1 MALSKLVFKPGIN
14 RDQTNY
20 ATEGG
25 WYACDKIRFRSGFP
39 EKIGGWTVQTFN
51 SYVGAARAI
60 FPWVTSTGQQVTAL
74 ATNEKIYLVVSS
86 NLIDITP
93 VSIQYTTSTVPSSDN
108 CISTILDSEN
118 IILTLSGSGASIG
131 DYVIISGASAVGG
144 IPAAYINKEFK
155 ITNVAGSDVTVS
167 TKVTQTGTYSQ
178 SGTTITVTSTAHGLT
193 TGQKVQFTPLTGN
206 SDAGAYTVTVT
217 GTDTFT
223 VTSPTSETSSGNCE
237 FYIVASSTVASG
249 GGTAIIVKFL
259 LPIGN
264 NNVTAGYGWGTG
276 TWGRGTWGSGTTSPV
291 LQDARLVFFQN
302 FNNDLMFNLRGGD
315 IYYWTFDST
324 FTSRAVLLN
333 SIGGAVAVPEQ
344 VTRIIFSSSG
354 HLLALGC
361 TEYDALTPPDYLGP
375 YDSLLVRWANVDA
388 DIGPEPENWKPEL
401 TNTAGFFRLQSGSE
415 IITAINT
422 RQETLVWTNTS
433 LYSIQFL
440 GTSEVFSQQPLSAH
454 ISIIGPN
461 VVAGANNV
469 TYWMG
474 NDKFYSYSGRVDTL
488 PCTLR
493 QYVFSDIN
501 RVQGQIFFSGSNAQ
515 FNEIIWFYCSANANQ
530 IDRYV
535 VYNYAENIWYYGQ
548 IARTCWVDAGNTQF
562 PLAAQSGWV
571 YQHEDG
577 VDDGQP
583 NGAPP
588 APIVSYIQSADV
600 DITDGENFMLTR
612 RVIPDV
618 NFTSSQTVN
627 PVTQQPQT
635 PEVII
640 TVGVRNF
647 PGAVSEDENVSGES
661 TSSQVITSVSVN
673 QYTNQIFVRA
683 RGRQMNF
690 RIGSDTVGT
699 QWQLGMPRIDARPD
713 GRRG

>member
-51 SYVGAARAI
+51 SYIGAARAI
-60 FPWVTSTGQQVTAL
+60 FPWITSTGQQITAL
-74 ATNEKIYLVVSS
+74 GTNEKIYLIVSS

-93 VSIQYTTSTVPSSDN
+93 VRIEFDTGTTPSSDN
-108 CISTILDSEN
+108 CISTTLDSDE
-118 IILTLSGSGASIG
+118 ITLTLAGNGADVG
-131 DYVIISGASAVGG
+131 DYVIISGVTAVGG
-144 IPAAYINKEFK
+144 IPASYINKEHQV
-155 ITNVAGSDVTVS
+155 IAEAGSVVTVS
-167 TKVTQTGTYSQ
+167 TKVLQTGTYSQ

-193 TGQKVQFTPLTGN
+193 TGQKVSFTPLTGEA
-206 SDAGAYTVTVT
+206 DAGAYTVTVT
-217 GTDTFT
+217 NSDVFT
-223 VTSPTSETSSGNCE
+223 ITSGTSETTSGNCE
-237 FYIVASSTVASG
+237 FYIVASSTVALSG
-249 GGTAIIVKFL
+249 GTSIIVKFL
-259 LPIGN
+259 IHPGN
-264 NNVTAGYGWGTG
+264 DNVTAGYGWGTG

-291 LQDARLVFFQN
+291 LQDARLIFFQN
-302 FNNDLMFNLRGGD
+302 FNNDLMFNIRGED
-315 IYYWTFDST
+315 IYYWAFDST
-324 FTSRAVLLN
+324 YTTRAILLKDVA
-333 SIGGAVAVPEQ
+333 GAVAVPEQ
-344 VTRIIFSSSG
+344 VSRIIFSSSG

-361 TEYDALTPPDYLGP
+361 TEYDAATPPAYLGP
-375 YDSLLVRWANVDA
+375 YDPLLVRWANVDA

-433 LYSIQFL
+433 LFSIQFL

-474 NDKFYSYSGRVDTL
+474 NDKFYNYSGRVDTL

-493 QYVFSDIN
+493 QYVFTDIN
-501 RVQGQIFFSGSNAQ
+501 REQGQIFFAGTNAQ
-515 FNEIIWFYCSANANQ
+515 FNEVVWFYCSANSNQ

-535 VYNYAENIWYYGQ
+535 IYNYAENIWYYGQ
-548 IARTCWVDAGNTQF
+548 IERTAWVDAGNTRY
-562 PLAAQSGWV
+562 PLAAQDGWI

-577 VDDGQP
+577 PNDGQP

-588 APIVSYIQSADV
+588 LPISAYIQSADI
-600 DITDGENFMLTR
+600 DITDGDNFMLTR

-618 NFTSSQTVN
+618 NFTASQTTN
-627 PVTQQPQT
+627 PVTGAPLV
-635 PEVII
+635 PEVTL

-647 PGAVSEDENVSGES
+647 PGAVSEDVNVSGVS
-661 TSSQVITSVSVN
+661 TAKQVLTTVTVD
-673 QYTNQIFVRA
+673 QYTNQVFVRA

-690 RIGSDTVGT
+690 KISSNTVGT
-699 QWQLGMPRIDARPD
+699 QWQLGMPRLDARPD